1 VNPSRSRCT
10 CPRAT
15 HRAARSVIPSSSFFL
30 GTDCA
35 EPHPRIDG
43 FVLAPSGHGDAFYRG
58 PGETEVLRTL
68 DWVLANYPVDPARV
82 SITGIS
88 MGGTGAAHFALRFTD
103 RFSAG
108 AALAG
113 YHSYF
118 VRRDVRG
125 RPLRPWEWTELARF
139 SPASYA
145 ENGLGFFLYLT
156 QGTKDLP
163 LLHTTVLAGRYK
175 ELGYPFKEAY
185 PDTGHDVYRV
195 AWAGG
200 GLYPMLARF
209 ERPPPLEAKRVV
221 LKTDSLRLGTRRWVK
236 VTALSSSAVPAT
248 ISARVTANDAIAVD
262 ADGIDAFE
270 LARPAPVVSEGAST
284 TVQIGGER
292 IAFPASEPIRVH
304 REGAAW
310 MAGPLPPTAA
320 PFAKKPGAEGPF
332 RDVYSA
338 PLTFVYGTLDPRE
351 TRLAR
356 EVAEYFRARAS
367 GNARFPVV
375 PDTDTRA
382 MVGRNLFLV
391 GSRTSNRVVQR
402 LEAKLPFGIVR
413 GANGAVVRLG
423 TFTLAGD
430 AELGVVAVHP
440 NPEDPAHLLAVVEG
454 ATVRGLVR
462 AMSLPQQI
470 PDFIAF
476 DSALAP
482 ATGEQVLGQARVL
495 AGGYFD
501 RTWSVPRDRQAIA
514 DAPLPPS
521 GPHAAH
527 LSGHGLRAFASER
540 RSLASVEPAPPP

>member
-1 VNPSRSRCT
+1 
-10 CPRAT
+10 
-15 HRAARSVIPSSSFFL
+15 
-30 GTDCA
+30 
-35 EPHPRIDG
+35 
-43 FVLAPSGHGDAFYRG
+43 
-58 PGETEVLRTL
+58 VLRTL
-68 DWVLANYPVDPARV
+68 DWALAHYPIDPARV

-145 ENGLGFFLYLT
+145 DNGLGFFLYLT

-209 ERPPPLEAKRVV
+209 ERPSPLEAKRVV
-221 LKTDSLRLGTRRWVK
+221 LKTDSLRLATRGWVK
-236 VTALSSSAVPAT
+236 VTALASSAVPGT
-248 ISARVTANDAIAVD
+248 ISARIAANDTIAVD
-262 ADGIDAFE
+262 ADGVDAFE
-270 LARPAPVVSEGAST
+270 LNRPAEGT
-284 TVQIGGER
+284 RIVQIGGER
-292 IAFPASEPIRVH
+292 LSFAAAEPIRVH
-304 REGAAW
+304 REGTAW
-310 MAGPLPPTAA
+310 KPGPMPPPPPGTLV
-320 PFAKKPGAEGPF
+320 KKPGVEGPF

-367 GNARFPVV
+367 GNARFTVV
-375 PDTDTRA
+375 PDTDVTA
-382 MVGRNLFLV
+382 MMGRNLFLV
-391 GSRTSNRVVQR
+391 GSRTSNRVVER
-402 LEAKLPFGIVR
+402 LDAKLPFGVVQGTSGR
-413 GANGAVVRLG
+413 TVRLG
-423 TFTLAGD
+423 PHTLAGD
-430 AELGVVAVHP
+430 AELGLVAVHP
-440 NPEDPAHLLAVVEG
+440 NPEDPAHLIAVIEG

-462 AMSLPQQI
+462 SMSLPQQI

-501 RTWSVPRDRQAIA
+501 RTWSVPPDPHAIA

-527 LSGHGLRAFASER
+527 LSGTGARVFASER
-540 RSLASVEPAPPP
+540 RSLALVEPAPEP